1 MLSKEMVN
9 EEEESRL
16 ASERRIMFKDGEGKP
31 ESRDPYVK
39 GKFVFVVRQGLA
51 V

>member
-1 MLSKEMVN
+1 MLYKEMVN
-9 EEEESRL
+9 VEEERRL
-16 ASERRIMFKDGEGKP
+16 ASERRIMFKEGEGKP
-31 ESRDPYVK
+31 ENRDLYVK